1 MPFHGNKKEFKM
13 ALSKKMQKHFDA
25 LGAML
30 TDEAAE
36 GLFIFV
42 NALGGDDDTD
52 DAEDEGEEAEE
63 DGEEEGEEDDGEAD
77 GEEDEGEEEVEE
89 DSEEEEEDSV
99 EEDAEDEGEEDDEPA
114 PVKKKVVAKPVA
126 KASKAPA
133 KPVAKAPAAKA
144 AVVAKP
150 VKYTDMDADDLEE
163 LAGKL
168 KLDFKPAKKESL
180 KLKHLQEAFAAF
192 ATAKKRYGTYELAKL
207 TSIATKK
214 GAEVSFGKGNRT
226 EDTKKDM
233 LIAAIVNASAE

>member
-1 MPFHGNKKEFKM
+1 MEIKKEFKM

-52 DAEDEGEEAEE
+52 DAEDEGEEVEE

-77 GEEDEGEEEVEE
+77 GEED
-89 DSEEEEEDSV
+89 DSED
-99 EEDAEDEGEEDDEPA
+99 DDEPA

-126 KASKAPA
+126 KAAAKAPA

-144 AVVAKP
+144 AVVSKP

-192 ATAKKRYGTYELAKL
+192 AAAKKRYGTYELAKL